1 MFLSPSTIATFKPH
15 STIGHFFHTN
25 NISRNANSRARK
37 GASERGTT
45 SKKKENLLKRG
56 KKKIC
61 AKKKELFPK
70 KLGFTFFERY
80 VKRFC
85 VKERK
90 SFPKKLGFSFFEK
103 ERMRVCEG
111 KRMFMKANL

>member
-1 MFLSPSTIATFKPH
+1 
-15 STIGHFFHTN
+15 
-25 NISRNANSRARK
+25 
-37 GASERGTT
+37 
-45 SKKKENLLKRG
+45 
-56 KKKIC
+56 
-61 AKKKELFPK
+61 LFPK

-111 KRMFMKANL
+111 KRMFMKENL

>member
-1 MFLSPSTIATFKPH
+1 M
-15 STIGHFFHTN
+15 
-25 NISRNANSRARK
+25 
-37 GASERGTT
+37 
-45 SKKKENLLKRG
+45 
-56 KKKIC
+56 C
-61 AKKKELFPK
+61 KKKELFPE

-103 ERMRVCEG
+103 ERM
-111 KRMFMKANL
+111 